1 MKCLHCGANI
11 PDDQVICPECGA
23 EVQIVPDYNPLE
35 DVLAREVKGSVE
47 GATRQIRSGDIRRY
61 NRRGTPV
68 QSVNSTRVM
77 SQGELD
83 RIRDERQNMN
93 RRTGEQNRAGGRSTG
108 GVRSTGR
115 TSGSTGGLR
124 GEERSS
130 RNVEKLR
137 NIGSGSRTAAGTR
150 SGGSAR
156 NTGNV
161 RPNRE
166 QTGRQR
172 DDRRRQQQLKK
183 REAAKKR
190 RRNLLI
196 TLFLLLALI
205 GVGIYVAYQNSYT
218 GVMKKGY
225 SALQAGNYEQAES
238 YFNRAIVKDKSRAE
252 AYTGLSEIYIEQN
265 DLDSAES
272 VFLSALGSQPTNA
285 DLYQAAIDFYMDTE
299 QLEKISPLLADCED
313 ETVLNAVSDYVS
325 AAPSFSLEGG
335 TYSEVQEVTISSS
348 TGGTIYYTTDGTD
361 PTASSEEYREPILLQ
376 NEGEVVI
383 KAIAINDKEIPS
395 IVSSAK
401 YTIEF
406 PIASAPAVNPATG
419 QYTEPTQ
426 ITITVPDGYTA
437 YYTMDGTTPTSDSE
451 RYTGPVDMPENSQII
466 FNAVL
471 INNNNGK
478 ATDVT
483 TRNYITRAE

>member
-108 GVRSTGR
+108 GVRNT
-115 TSGSTGGLR
+115 
-124 GEERSS
+124 
-130 RNVEKLR
+130 
-137 NIGSGSRTAAGTR
+137 GSGSRTAAGTR

-238 YFNRAIVKDKSRAE
+238 YFKRAIVKDKSRAE
-252 AYTGLSEIYIEQN
+252 AYAGLSEIYIEQN

>member
-23 EVQIVPDYNPLE
+23 EVQIVPDYNPLD
-35 DVLAREVKGSVE
+35 DVLTREVKGSVE

-61 NRRGTPV
+61 NNRRGASA
-68 QSVNSTRVM
+68 QNVNSTRVM

-83 RIRDERQNMN
+83 RIRVERRAGA
-93 RRTGEQNRAGGRSTG
+93 RRAGEQNRGGSRNTGGMRNTGRTSRSTG
-108 GVRSTGR
+108 GMQS
-115 TSGSTGGLR
+115 SGSP
-124 GEERSS
+124 
-130 RNVEKLR
+130 
-137 NIGSGSRTAAGTR
+137 
-150 SGGSAR
+150 R

-161 RPNRE
+161 RQSRD
-166 QTGRQR
+166 TAGRQR
-172 DDRRRQQQLKK
+172 DDRRRQQQIKK

-196 TLFLLLALI
+196 TLFLLLVLI

-218 GVMKKGY
+218 GVMRKGY
-225 SALQAGNYEQAES
+225 SALQSGDYEQAES
-238 YFNRAIVKDKSRAE
+238 YFNRAIVKDESRAE
-252 AYTGLSEIYIEQN
+252 AYTGLSEIYVEQN

-272 VFLSALGSQPTNA
+272 VFLSALETQPTNA

>member
-93 RRTGEQNRAGGRSTG
+93 RRTGGQNRAGGRSAG
-108 GVRSTGR
+108 GVRNT
-115 TSGSTGGLR
+115 
-124 GEERSS
+124 
-130 RNVEKLR
+130 
-137 NIGSGSRTAAGTR
+137 GSGSRTAAGTR

-225 SALQAGNYEQAES
+225 SALQAGNYKQAES
-238 YFNRAIVKDKSRAE
+238 YFKRAIVKDKSRAE

>member
-93 RRTGEQNRAGGRSTG
+93 RRTGGQNRAGGRSAG
-108 GVRSTGR
+108 GVRNT
-115 TSGSTGGLR
+115 
-124 GEERSS
+124 
-130 RNVEKLR
+130 
-137 NIGSGSRTAAGTR
+137 GSGSRTAAGTR

>member
-1 MKCLHCGANI
+1 MRCMHCGANI
-11 PDDQVICPECGA
+11 PDDRMICPECGA

-47 GATRQIRSGDIRRY
+47 GATRQISSSDVRRY
-61 NRRGTPV
+61 NRRADLT
-68 QSVNSTRVM
+68 QNINSTRVL

-83 RIRDERQNMN
+83 RLREERRERM
-93 RRTGEQNRAGGRSTG
+93 RRPGEGAQRN
-108 GVRSTGR
+108 VRSTGNMGRR
-115 TSGSTGGLR
+115 TGGMRNTEDAPRRTGGGVRGTGNIRSTG
-124 GEERSS
+124 S
-130 RNVEKLR
+130 
-137 NIGSGSRTAAGTR
+137 I
-150 SGGSAR
+150 R

-161 RPNRE
+161 R
-166 QTGRQR
+166 QSR
-172 DDRRRQQQLKK
+172 DQNLRSRDERRRQQQIRK

-196 TLFLLLALI
+196 TLFLLLVLI
-205 GVGIYVAYQNSYT
+205 GLGIYVVYQNSYT

-225 SALQAGNYEQAES
+225 NALQSGDYAEAEN
-238 YFNRAIVKDKSRAE
+238 YFNRAIVKDESRAE

-265 DLDSAES
+265 DLDAAES
-272 VFLSALGSQPTNA
+272 VFLTALETQPTNEG
-285 DLYQAAIDFYMDTE
+285 LYQAVIDFYMETE
-299 QLEKISPLLADCED
+299 QPEKISPLLEDCES
-313 ETVLNAVSDYVS
+313 ESVLNAVSEYVS
-325 AAPSFSLEGG
+325 SAPVFSLEGG
-335 TYSEVQEVTISSS
+335 TYEEVQEVRISSP

-361 PTASSEEYREPILLQ
+361 PTTSSTKYQEPVLLQ
-376 NEGEVVI
+376 DEGEVEI
-383 KAIAINDKEIPS
+383 RAIAVNDKDIPS
-395 IVSSAK
+395 VVSSAK

-437 YYTMDGTTPTSDSE
+437 YYTMDGTTPTSESS
-451 RYTGPVDMPENSQII
+451 RYTGPVDMPANQQII

-471 INNNNGK
+471 INNSNGK

-483 TRNYITRAE
+483 TRNYITRSE

>member
-108 GVRSTGR
+108 GVRNT
-115 TSGSTGGLR
+115 
-124 GEERSS
+124 
-130 RNVEKLR
+130 
-137 NIGSGSRTAAGTR
+137 GSGSRTAAGTR

-225 SALQAGNYEQAES
+225 SAFQAGNYEQAES

-299 QLEKISPLLADCED
+299 QLEKISSLLADCED

>member
-108 GVRSTGR
+108 GVRNT
-115 TSGSTGGLR
+115 
-124 GEERSS
+124 
-130 RNVEKLR
+130 
-137 NIGSGSRTAAGTR
+137 GSGSRTAAGTR

-299 QLEKISPLLADCED
+299 QLEKISSLLADCED

>member
-93 RRTGEQNRAGGRSTG
+93 RRTGGQNRAGGRSAG
-108 GVRSTGR
+108 GVRNT
-115 TSGSTGGLR
+115 
-124 GEERSS
+124 
-130 RNVEKLR
+130 
-137 NIGSGSRTAAGTR
+137 GSGSRTAAGTR

-299 QLEKISPLLADCED
+299 QLEKISSLLADCED

>member
-108 GVRSTGR
+108 GVRNT
-115 TSGSTGGLR
+115 
-124 GEERSS
+124 
-130 RNVEKLR
+130 
-137 NIGSGSRTAAGTR
+137 GSGSRTAAGTR

-252 AYTGLSEIYIEQN
+252 AYTGRSEIYIEQN

>member
-93 RRTGEQNRAGGRSTG
+93 RRTGEQNRAGGRSAG
-108 GVRSTGR
+108 GVRNT
-115 TSGSTGGLR
+115 
-124 GEERSS
+124 
-130 RNVEKLR
+130 
-137 NIGSGSRTAAGTR
+137 GSGSRTAAGTR

>member
-83 RIRDERQNMN
+83 RIRDKRQNMN

-108 GVRSTGR
+108 GVRNT
-115 TSGSTGGLR
+115 
-124 GEERSS
+124 
-130 RNVEKLR
+130 
-137 NIGSGSRTAAGTR
+137 GSGSRTAAGTR

-299 QLEKISPLLADCED
+299 QLEKISSLLADCED

>member
-77 SQGELD
+77 SQRELD

-108 GVRSTGR
+108 GVRNT
-115 TSGSTGGLR
+115 
-124 GEERSS
+124 
-130 RNVEKLR
+130 
-137 NIGSGSRTAAGTR
+137 GSGSRTAAGTR

-299 QLEKISPLLADCED
+299 QLEKISPLLADCEA

>member
-77 SQGELD
+77 SQRELD

-93 RRTGEQNRAGGRSTG
+93 RRTGGQNRAGGRSAG
-108 GVRSTGR
+108 GVRNT
-115 TSGSTGGLR
+115 
-124 GEERSS
+124 
-130 RNVEKLR
+130 
-137 NIGSGSRTAAGTR
+137 GSGSRTAAGTR

>member
-47 GATRQIRSGDIRRY
+47 GATRQIHSGDIRRY
-61 NRRGTPV
+61 NRRENSAQG
-68 QSVNSTRVM
+68 VNSTRVM
-77 SQGELD
+77 SEGD
-83 RIRDERQNMN
+83 FARIRDQRRNVN
-93 RRTGEQNRAGGRSTG
+93 RRTGEQNRAGNRSTG
-108 GVRSTGR
+108 NIRNTG
-115 TSGSTGGLR
+115 
-124 GEERSS
+124 
-130 RNVEKLR
+130 N
-137 NIGSGSRTAAGTR
+137 GSRTAAGMR
-150 SGGSAR
+150 GGSAG

-161 RPNRE
+161 RQNRD
-166 QTGRQR
+166 QTGRRR

-225 SALQAGNYEQAES
+225 SALQAGDYEQAES
-238 YFNRAIVKDKSRAE
+238 YFDRAIVKDESRVE
-252 AYTGLSEIYIEQN
+252 AYVGLSEIHIAQD
-265 DLDSAES
+265 DLDLAES

-285 DLYQAAIDFYMDTE
+285 DLYQAAIDFYMDTD

-313 ETVLNAVSDYVS
+313 EGVLKAVSDYVS
-325 AAPSFSLEGG
+325 AAPSFSLKEG
-335 TYSEVQEVTISSS
+335 TYSEVQEVAISSS

-361 PTASSEEYREPILLQ
+361 PTTSSQKYREPVLLQ
-376 NEGEVVI
+376 NEGEVEI
-383 KAIAINDKEIPS
+383 RAIAVNDKDIPS
-395 IVSSAK
+395 IVSSVK

-451 RYTGPVDMPENSQII
+451 KYTGPVDMPENSQII
-466 FNAVL
+466 FNAIL
-471 INNNNGK
+471 INNSNGK

-483 TRNYITRAE
+483 TRNYITRNE

>member
-1 MKCLHCGANI
+1 M
-11 PDDQVICPECGA
+11 
-23 EVQIVPDYNPLE
+23 
-35 DVLAREVKGSVE
+35 
-47 GATRQIRSGDIRRY
+47 
-61 NRRGTPV
+61 
-68 QSVNSTRVM
+68 
-77 SQGELD
+77 
-83 RIRDERQNMN
+83 
-93 RRTGEQNRAGGRSTG
+93 
-108 GVRSTGR
+108 
-115 TSGSTGGLR
+115 
-124 GEERSS
+124 
-130 RNVEKLR
+130 EKLR
-137 NIGSGSRTAAGTR
+137 NTGSGSRTAAGTR

-395 IVSSAK
+395 IASSAK

>member
-108 GVRSTGR
+108 GVRNT
-115 TSGSTGGLR
+115 
-124 GEERSS
+124 
-130 RNVEKLR
+130 
-137 NIGSGSRTAAGTR
+137 GSGSRTAAGTR

-225 SALQAGNYEQAES
+225 SALRAGNYEQAES

-299 QLEKISPLLADCED
+299 QLEKISSLLADCED

>member
-108 GVRSTGR
+108 GVRNT
-115 TSGSTGGLR
+115 
-124 GEERSS
+124 
-130 RNVEKLR
+130 
-137 NIGSGSRTAAGTR
+137 GSGSRTAAGTR

-238 YFNRAIVKDKSRAE
+238 YFKRAIVKDKSRAE
-252 AYTGLSEIYIEQN
+252 AYTGRSEIYIEQN

>member
-61 NRRGTPV
+61 NRRETPA
-68 QSVNSTRVM
+68 QGGNSTRVM
-77 SQGELD
+77 SQGDLV
-83 RIRDERQNMN
+83 RIRDERRNGN
-93 RRTGEQNRAGGRSTG
+93 RRTGGKNHGGGRSTG
-108 GVRSTGR
+108 GIRNTG
-115 TSGSTGGLR
+115 S
-124 GEERSS
+124 SS
-130 RNVEKLR
+130 RTV
-137 NIGSGSRTAAGTR
+137 AGTR
-150 SGGSAR
+150 SGGAAR
-156 NTGNV
+156 NTGNM
-161 RPNRE
+161 RQNRE
-166 QTGRQR
+166 QSGRR
-172 DDRRRQQQLKK
+172 PDDRRRQKQLKK

-205 GVGIYVAYQNSYT
+205 GAGIYIAYQNSYT

-225 SALQAGNYEQAES
+225 SALQSGEFEQAES
-238 YFNRAIVKDKSRAE
+238 YFNRAIEKDEARVE
-252 AYTGLSEIYIEQN
+252 AYIGLSQIYIEQD

-313 ETVLNAVSDYVS
+313 EKVLNAVSDYVS

-361 PTASSEEYREPILLQ
+361 PTMSSLKYQEPVLLQ
-376 NEGEVVI
+376 NEGEVEI
-383 KAIAINDKEIPS
+383 KAIAVNDKDIPS
-395 IVSSAK
+395 IVSSVK

-426 ITITVPDGYTA
+426 IMITVPDGYTA

-451 RYTGPVDMPENSQII
+451 KYTGPIDMPKNSQII

-471 INNNNGK
+471 INNSNGK
-478 ATDVT
+478 TTDVT
-483 TRNYITRAE
+483 TRNYITRNE

>member
-23 EVQIVPDYNPLE
+23 EVQIVPDYNPLD
-35 DVLAREVKGSVE
+35 DVLTREVKGSVE

-61 NRRGTPV
+61 NNRRGAEA
-68 QSVNSTRVM
+68 QNVNSTRVM
-77 SQGELD
+77 SQGDLD
-83 RIRDERQNMN
+83 RIRDERRDRA
-93 RRTGEQNRAGGRSTG
+93 RRAGTQNRGGSRNTGGMRNTGRTSRSTG
-108 GVRSTGR
+108 GMQ
-115 TSGSTGGLR
+115 
-124 GEERSS
+124 
-130 RNVEKLR
+130 
-137 NIGSGSRTAAGTR
+137 
-150 SGGSAR
+150 SGGSPR

-161 RPNRE
+161 RQSRDPA
-166 QTGRQR
+166 GRQR
-172 DDRRRQQQLKK
+172 DDRRRQQQIKK

-196 TLFLLLALI
+196 TLFLLLVLI

-218 GVMKKGY
+218 GVMRKGY
-225 SALQAGNYEQAES
+225 SALQSGNYEQAES

-272 VFLSALGSQPTNA
+272 VFLSALETQPTNA
-285 DLYQAAIDFYMDTE
+285 DLYQAAIDFYVDTE
-299 QLEKISPLLADCED
+299 QLDKISPLLADCED
-313 ETVLNAVSDYVS
+313 ETVLNKVSDYVS
-325 AAPSFSLEGG
+325 AAPTFSLEGG
-335 TYSEVQEVTISSS
+335 TYAEVQEVTISSS
-348 TGGTIYYTTDGTD
+348 TGGTIYFTTDGTD
-361 PTASSEEYREPILLQ
+361 PTTSSEKYQEPILLQ
-376 NEGEVVI
+376 DEGEVEI
-383 KAIAINDKEIPS
+383 RAIAVNEKDIPS
-395 IVSSAK
+395 VTASVK

-419 QYTEPTQ
+419 QYTELTQ

-451 RYTGPVDMPENSQII
+451 KYTGPVDMPENSQII

-483 TRNYITRAE
+483 TRNYITRTE

>member
-23 EVQIVPDYNPLE
+23 EVQIVPDYNPLD
-35 DVLAREVKGSVE
+35 DVLTREVKGSVE

-61 NRRGTPV
+61 NNRRGASA
-68 QSVNSTRVM
+68 QNVNSTRVM

-83 RIRDERQNMN
+83 RIRVERRAGA
-93 RRTGEQNRAGGRSTG
+93 RRAGEQNRGGSRNTGGMRNTGRTSRSTG
-108 GVRSTGR
+108 GMQN
-115 TSGSTGGLR
+115 SGSP
-124 GEERSS
+124 
-130 RNVEKLR
+130 
-137 NIGSGSRTAAGTR
+137 
-150 SGGSAR
+150 R

-161 RPNRE
+161 RQSRD
-166 QTGRQR
+166 TAGRQR
-172 DDRRRQQQLKK
+172 DDRRRQQQIKK

-196 TLFLLLALI
+196 TLFLLLVLI

-218 GVMKKGY
+218 GVMRKGY
-225 SALQAGNYEQAES
+225 SALQSGDYEQAES
-238 YFNRAIVKDKSRAE
+238 YFNRAIVKDESRAE

-272 VFLSALGSQPTNA
+272 VFLSALETQPTNA
-285 DLYQAAIDFYMDTE
+285 DLYQAAIDFYMDAE
-299 QLEKISPLLADCED
+299 QMDKISPLLADCED
-313 ETVLNAVSDYVS
+313 ATVLNAVSDYVS
-325 AAPSFSLEGG
+325 AAPAFSLEEG
-335 TYSEVQEVTISSS
+335 TYSEVQEVTISCS
-348 TGGTIYYTTDGTD
+348 TGGTIYFTTDGTD

-376 NEGEVVI
+376 DEGEVEI
-383 KAIAINDKEIPS
+383 RAISVNDKDIPS
-395 IVSSAK
+395 VVASVK

-406 PIASAPAVNPATG
+406 PIESAPAVNPATG

-437 YYTMDGTTPTSDSE
+437 YYTMDGTTPTSESE
-451 RYTGPVDMPENSQII
+451 KYTGPIDMPENSQII

-471 INNNNGK
+471 VNNNNGK
-478 ATDVT
+478 TTDVT
-483 TRNYITRAE
+483 TRNYITRTE

>member
-23 EVQIVPDYNPLE
+23 EVQIVPDYNPLD
-35 DVLAREVKGSVE
+35 DVLTREVKGSVE

-61 NRRGTPV
+61 NNRRGAAA
-68 QSVNSTRVM
+68 QNVNSTRVM
-77 SQGELD
+77 SQGEID
-83 RIRDERQNMN
+83 RIRDERRDRG
-93 RRTGEQNRAGGRSTG
+93 RRAGEQNRGGGRNTG
-108 GVRSTGR
+108 GMRNTGR
-115 TSGSTGGLR
+115 TP
-124 GEERSS
+124 
-130 RNVEKLR
+130 
-137 NIGSGSRTAAGTR
+137 
-150 SGGSAR
+150 R
-156 NTGNV
+156 NTGGMQSGRSSGNTGSV
-161 RPNRE
+161 RQSRD
-166 QTGRQR
+166 TAGRQR
-172 DDRRRQQQLKK
+172 DDRRRQQQMKK

-196 TLFLLLALI
+196 TLFLLLVLI

-218 GVMKKGY
+218 GVMRKGY
-225 SALQAGNYEQAES
+225 SALQSGNYEQAES

-272 VFLSALGSQPTNA
+272 VFLSALETQPTNA
-285 DLYQAAIDFYMDTE
+285 DLYQAAIDFYVDTE
-299 QLEKISPLLADCED
+299 QLDKISPLLADCED
-313 ETVLNAVSDYVS
+313 ETVLNKVSDYVS
-325 AAPSFSLEGG
+325 AAPTFSLEGG
-335 TYSEVQEVTISSS
+335 TYTEVQEVTISSS

-361 PTASSEEYREPILLQ
+361 PTTSSEKYQEPILLQ
-376 NEGEVVI
+376 DEGEVEI
-383 KAIAINDKEIPS
+383 NAIAVNDKDIPS
-395 IVSSAK
+395 VTATVK

-451 RYTGPVDMPENSQII
+451 KYTGPIDMPENSQII

-471 INNNNGK
+471 VNDNNGK
-478 ATDVT
+478 TTDVT

>member
-108 GVRSTGR
+108 GVRNT
-115 TSGSTGGLR
+115 
-124 GEERSS
+124 
-130 RNVEKLR
+130 
-137 NIGSGSRTAAGTR
+137 GSGSRTAAGTR

-376 NEGEVVI
+376 NEGEVII

>member
-108 GVRSTGR
+108 GVRNT
-115 TSGSTGGLR
+115 
-124 GEERSS
+124 
-130 RNVEKLR
+130 
-137 NIGSGSRTAAGTR
+137 GSGSQTAAGTR

>member
-108 GVRSTGR
+108 GVRNT
-115 TSGSTGGLR
+115 
-124 GEERSS
+124 
-130 RNVEKLR
+130 
-137 NIGSGSRTAAGTR
+137 GSGSRTAAGTR

-225 SALQAGNYEQAES
+225 SALQAGKYEQAES

>member
-108 GVRSTGR
+108 GVRNT
-115 TSGSTGGLR
+115 
-124 GEERSS
+124 
-130 RNVEKLR
+130 
-137 NIGSGSRTAAGTR
+137 GSGSRTAAGTR
-150 SGGSAR
+150 SGGFAR